1 MEKTIFLLLSIIITL
16 YSCNNNVRE
25 QLNIAEI
32 TMNDKP
38 DSAMYMLNRIDI
50 NSIINRQDKAK
61 YALLYSMSLAKNYI
75 FSENDS
81 IIKIASNYYKKDS
94 KSRYYCLSEF
104 YYGEILQNRGEDTE
118 AMIKFLSIID
128 AAEELKDYYFL
139 GLLYSDI
146 CDLYTTQC
154 DFDNTLKYAKL
165 EYYNYIKADKTRHA
179 YFALMDIA
187 SAYYNMQKYDSTL
200 FNYNKALDIASRL
213 HDTVAMRILYRSL
226 ADTYTVMAKPQEASN
241 ALWSIKNIVNEDW
254 EYRELTYMCRAQT
267 QLGNYDSAKYY
278 LKEAETITPDRIKA
292 KAFVMTAA
300 ARLHFKTGEMQKAA
314 EEYKYTAHI
323 QDSLVRIALQHSYAN
338 QHRDYLSR
346 EKAIE
351 EEKVKSLKTI
361 IILYM
366 ILFISVITIIVLILR
381 SLLMKHK
388 RKEEEFMQT
397 IEEINRIN
405 KRGIDTL
412 NNEYESKFVELRDM
426 LKSRFKIIEEL
437 AYTYY
442 ERVGSQEQRAI
453 YKKVMQLLDDYSN
466 NPSTKRE
473 IEEVVNAC
481 NDNIIAKIK
490 QDITTL
496 KQKEIDLLIYSLA
509 GFPTRVISVLVDDTP
524 QNIAVRKHR
533 LRQKIAASETA
544 NKDYY
549 TALL

>member
-1 MEKTIFLLLSIIITL
+1 
-16 YSCNNNVRE
+16 
-25 QLNIAEI
+25 
-32 TMNDKP
+32 
-38 DSAMYMLNRIDI
+38 
-50 NSIINRQDKAK
+50 
-61 YALLYSMSLAKNYI
+61 
-75 FSENDS
+75 
-81 IIKIASNYYKKDS
+81 
-94 KSRYYCLSEF
+94 
-104 YYGEILQNRGEDTE
+104 
-118 AMIKFLSIID
+118 
-128 AAEELKDYYFL
+128 
-139 GLLYSDI
+139 
-146 CDLYTTQC
+146 
-154 DFDNTLKYAKL
+154 
-165 EYYNYIKADKTRHA
+165 
-179 YFALMDIA
+179 
-187 SAYYNMQKYDSTL
+187 
-200 FNYNKALDIASRL
+200 
-213 HDTVAMRILYRSL
+213 
-226 ADTYTVMAKPQEASN
+226 
-241 ALWSIKNIVNEDW
+241 
-254 EYRELTYMCRAQT
+254 MCRAQT

-453 YKKVMQLLDDYSN
+453 YKKGYATIGRL
-466 NPSTKRE
+466 
-473 IEEVVNAC
+473 
-481 NDNIIAKIK
+481 
-490 QDITTL
+490 L
-496 KQKEIDLLIYSLA
+496 KQSFYQ
-509 GFPTRVISVLVDDTP
+509 TRD
-524 QNIAVRKHR
+524 
-533 LRQKIAASETA
+533 
-544 NKDYY
+544 
-549 TALL
+549 